1 MDAQLLSSWLA
12 ITESAHE
19 RLHRYKILCTLLSL
33 IGDVCCY
40 ACRLDVF
47 MCFAHLPKLFGVC
60 MKCLLAERIT
70 VADAAAGTMK
80 VVRAVVIM

>member
-1 MDAQLLSSWLA
+1 
-12 ITESAHE
+12 
-19 RLHRYKILCTLLSL
+19 
-33 IGDVCCY
+33 
-40 ACRLDVF
+40 

-80 VVRAVVIM
+80 VVHAVVIM